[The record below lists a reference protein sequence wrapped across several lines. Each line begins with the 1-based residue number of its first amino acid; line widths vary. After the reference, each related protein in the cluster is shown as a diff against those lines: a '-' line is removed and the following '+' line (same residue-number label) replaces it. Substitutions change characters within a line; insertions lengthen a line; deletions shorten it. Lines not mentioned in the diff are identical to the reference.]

1 MITNKMSVRRNWM
14 GAFALAIMTVFAG
27 SQSADAAV
35 MHSNDNITFAKAEPV
50 SQVKKACVKK
60 ASTRKK
66 KYSIRKKSSYKKK
79 SSVRKKASIKKK
91 SYRKK
96 ASVKKVYKK
105 KKYTKRKKLRKS
117 RKRVAKRS
125 YTKRKSAKR
134 SAKRK
139 YTKRKYAKKSYKR
152 KSYKKRY
159 AKKSTKRKSK
169 SYGRG
174 RGSLMATLRSV
185 KPAGLP
191 LRLAAAVV
199 TVESGWRVNARGS
212 SGERGLM
219 QLMPATARMMGARG
233 NLFNPRINMRAGTKY
248 LNWCYRRARKNIA
261 VTIGCYNRGPGKM
274 WKWSG
279 NPITRRYVSKVR
291 RYMGRS

>member
-14 GAFALAIMTVFAG
+14 GAFALAIMTIFAG

-35 MHSNDNITFAKAEPV
+35 MHSNDNIRFAKAEPV
-50 SQVKKACVKK
+50 TQVKKARVKK
-60 ASTRKK
+60 
-66 KYSIRKKSSYKKK
+66 SYKKK
-79 SSVRKKASIKKK
+79 TSIRKKASIKKK
-91 SYRKK
+91 SSYRKK
-96 ASVKKVYKK
+96 ASTKKVYKK

-125 YTKRKSAKR
+125 YTKRK
-134 SAKRK
+134 
-139 YTKRKYAKKSYKR
+139 YAKKSYKR

-169 SYGRG
+169 SARRGRG
-174 RGSLMATLRSV
+174 RGSLMATLASV

-233 NLFNPRINMRAGTKY
+233 NLYNPRTNMRAGTKY
-248 LNWCYRRARKNIA
+248 LNWCYRRARKNVA
-261 VTIGCYNRGPGKM
+261 ATIGCYNRGPGKM

>member
-1 MITNKMSVRRNWM
+1 MITTKMSAGRNWM
-14 GAFALAIMTVFAG
+14 GAFALAIMAVFAG
-27 SQSADAAV
+27 SQSTDAAV
-35 MHSNDNITFAKAEPV
+35 MHSNDNITFAKAETV
-50 SQVKKACVKK
+50 SQVKKARVKK
-60 ASTRKK
+60 A
-66 KYSIRKKSSYKKK
+66 
-79 SSVRKKASIKKK
+79 
-91 SYRKK
+91 YRKK
-96 ASVKKVYKK
+96 VSKR

-117 RKRVAKRS
+117 LRRVAKRS
-125 YTKRKSAKR
+125 YSKRKSVRKSAKR
-134 SAKRK
+134 RYA
-139 YTKRKYAKKSYKR
+139 KRKYAKKSYK
-152 KSYKKRY
+152 KRY
-159 AKKSTKRKSK
+159 AKRSSKRRSK
-169 SYGRG
+169 RFGRG
-174 RGSLMATLRSV
+174 RSSLMATLRSV

-233 NLFNPRINMRAGTKY
+233 NLYNPRVNMRAGTKY
-248 LNWCYRRARKNIA
+248 LHWCYRRARKNVA
-261 VTIGCYNRGPGKM
+261 VTIGCYNRGPGLM